1 MEIIDRAV
9 ARLREWND
17 KVKKPV
23 VTARHSIFKYP
34 ELVRKVREKQ
44 QERASRENREIP
56 FDGGKVVYNLRRRPP
71 ANPLRRKYPMTDMRT
86 TVESVTLSSGRR
98 RNQAWQRQLTPAMP
112 NMPHGQVLKINHL
125 TYQCTMRYIIDSR
138 YFDGTCLTS
147 MSDDMHS
154 DYGGETLEALR
165 EREKNPYLVAVSPV
179 RMTLLVKR
187 YTRALCKPFH
197 EITEERYYELLE
209 CLPPARMQSDWFF
222 VGEPYYRNLY
232 ALCFES
238 DGRYFRAERPIRLSN
253 AEIYRQ
259 IREHMEKVNLHPA
272 IVKKASF
279 VKYVNWY
286 KKTVTYIPYYFEYGG
301 KIYFLKNLA
310 TRTGSEFGDRR
321 ERNEMA
327 ALLRNLRGN
336 RYEYC
341 TFYSQKKDIF
351 EFFDWLRKNKYTL
364 EIQGDLFDFADDRS
378 HVDFH
383 GNVCEYSAVFHYR
396 IYSRELFGHI
406 INQLRT
412 VKRYHA
418 WHKRREIR

>member
-1 MEIIDRAV
+1 
-9 ARLREWND
+9 
-17 KVKKPV
+17 
-23 VTARHSIFKYP
+23 
-34 ELVRKVREKQ
+34 
-44 QERASRENREIP
+44 
-56 FDGGKVVYNLRRRPP
+56 
-71 ANPLRRKYPMTDMRT
+71 
-86 TVESVTLSSGRR
+86 
-98 RNQAWQRQLTPAMP
+98 
-112 NMPHGQVLKINHL
+112 
-125 TYQCTMRYIIDSR
+125 MRYIIDSR

-238 DGRYFRAERPIRLSN
+238 DGRYFRAERPVRLSN
-253 AEIYRQ
+253 VEIYRQ

-301 KIYFLKNLA
+301 KNIFPEEPRHSDGIRIWRPPGTERDGGIAEEPARKPLRILYFLLPKE
-310 TRTGSEFGDRR
+310 GH
-321 ERNEMA
+321 
-327 ALLRNLRGN
+327 LR
-336 RYEYC
+336 
-341 TFYSQKKDIF
+341 
-351 EFFDWLRKNKYTL
+351 
-364 EIQGDLFDFADDRS
+364 
-378 HVDFH
+378 
-383 GNVCEYSAVFHYR
+383 VF
-396 IYSRELFGHI
+396 
-406 INQLRT
+406 
-412 VKRYHA
+412 
-418 WHKRREIR
+418 

>member
-1 MEIIDRAV
+1 
-9 ARLREWND
+9 
-17 KVKKPV
+17 
-23 VTARHSIFKYP
+23 
-34 ELVRKVREKQ
+34 
-44 QERASRENREIP
+44 
-56 FDGGKVVYNLRRRPP
+56 
-71 ANPLRRKYPMTDMRT
+71 
-86 TVESVTLSSGRR
+86 
-98 RNQAWQRQLTPAMP
+98 
-112 NMPHGQVLKINHL
+112 
-125 TYQCTMRYIIDSR
+125 MRYIIDSR

-286 KKTVTYIPYYFEYGG
+286 KKTVTYIPYYFDA
-301 KIYFLKNLA
+301 KSITSF
-310 TRTGSEFGDRR
+310 
-321 ERNEMA
+321 
-327 ALLRNLRGN
+327 
-336 RYEYC
+336 
-341 TFYSQKKDIF
+341 
-351 EFFDWLRKNKYTL
+351 
-364 EIQGDLFDFADDRS
+364 
-378 HVDFH
+378 
-383 GNVCEYSAVFHYR
+383 
-396 IYSRELFGHI
+396 
-406 INQLRT
+406 
-412 VKRYHA
+412 
-418 WHKRREIR
+418 